1 MATPFEDIHCLA
13 TILRKDTT
21 LASLPSYQYYELCFK
36 QLIIG
41 KAAFVYDCHK
51 NLNAYTP
58 YSVSEYDFVGN
69 GIDNEFILSPA
80 PTNLQTN
87 IYVGLRNSEEDL
99 LEETL
104 DYSYDDTTNIIT
116 LADIPS
122 PNTQIVIAFF
132 NIGSFDDDLDDD
144 EKAILAESEQI
155 AYYEAYLANSKSLNQ
170 VTYSTTVKIHSQ
182 AEQLKQLSNISITQ
196 WRDRVESMI
205 VKYSY
210 RTSRDK
216 LKGLSGRSSNGYFTT

>member
-1 MATPFEDIHCLA
+1 MATSFEDIHCLA

-51 NLNAYTP
+51 DLNSYTP
-58 YSVSEYDFVGN
+58 YSVSEYDFIGN
-69 GIDNEFILSPA
+69 GMDNEFELSPA
-80 PTNLQTN
+80 PLPTQTN
-87 IYVGLRNSEEDL
+87 IYIGVRNSEEDL
-99 LEETL
+99 LQEVL
-104 DYSYDDTTNIIT
+104 DYTYDDTTNILT
-116 LADIPS
+116 LTDIPLS
-122 PNTQIVIAFF
+122 QSEVVVAFF
-132 NIGSFDDDLDDD
+132 DIGSFNEDLDDD
-144 EKAILAESEQI
+144 EKAILAECEQI

-210 RTSRDK
+210 RTSKDR
-216 LKGLSGRSSNGYFTT
+216 LKSLSGRYPYGYHTS

>member
-51 NLNAYTP
+51 DLNAYTP
-58 YSVSEYDFVGN
+58 YSLSEYNFEGN
-69 GIDNEFILSPA
+69 GYDNEFVLTPA
-80 PTNLQTN
+80 PDPLQTN
-87 IYVGLRNSEEDL
+87 IYVGIRQSEEDL
-99 LEETL
+99 LVETL
-104 DYSYDDTTNIIT
+104 DYTYDEVAQTIT
-116 LADIPS
+116 LEQAPEEG
-122 PNTQIVIAFF
+122 NLVTIAFF

-155 AYYEAYLANSKSLNQ
+155 AYYESYLANSKSLNQ

-210 RTSRDK
+210 RTSKNK
-216 LKGLSGRSSNGYFTT
+216 LMGLSGRGH

>member
-51 NLNAYTP
+51 DLNAYTP
-58 YSVSEYDFVGN
+58 YSVSEYNFVGN
-69 GIDNEFILSPA
+69 GIDNEFVLSPA
-80 PTNLQTN
+80 PTELQTN
-87 IYVGLRNSEEDL
+87 IYVGSRNSEEDL
-99 LEETL
+99 LVETL
-104 DYSYDDTTNIIT
+104 DYVYDDTTNIIT
-116 LADIPS
+116 LNDIPAANS
-122 PNTQIVIAFF
+122 EIVIAFF

-205 VKYSY
+205 IKYSY
-210 RTSRDK
+210 RTSNNR
-216 LKGLSGRSSNGYFTT
+216 LKSLSGRSSNGYYTS

>member
-58 YSVSEYDFVGN
+58 YSVSEYNFVGN
-69 GIDNEFILSPA
+69 GDDDEFLLSPA
-80 PTNLQTN
+80 PTSLQTN
-87 IYVGLRNSEEDL
+87 IYVGIRDSEESL
-99 LEETL
+99 LTEIF
-104 DYSYDDTTNIIT
+104 DYTYDDTTNILT
-116 LADIPS
+116 LPTAPS
-122 PNTQIVIAFF
+122 DGTEVIIAFF
-132 NIGSFDDDLDDD
+132 NIGSFDEDLDDD
-144 EKAILAESEQI
+144 EKAILAETEQI
-155 AYYEAYLANSKSLNQ
+155 AYYESYLANSKSLNQ

-182 AEQLKQLSNISITQ
+182 AEQLKQLSHISITQ

-210 RTSRDK
+210 RTSKNR
-216 LKGLSGRSSNGYFTT
+216 LKSLSGRGINAT

>member
-1 MATPFEDIHCLA
+1 MFMATPFEDIHCLA
-13 TILRKDTT
+13 TVLRKDTT
-21 LASLPSYQYYELCFK
+21 LANLPSYQYYELCFK

-58 YSVSEYDFVGN
+58 YSVSEYNFVGT
-69 GIDNEFILSPA
+69 GDDNEFLLSPA
-80 PTNLQTN
+80 PTSLQTN
-87 IYVGLRNSEEDL
+87 IYVGVRDSEESL
-99 LEETL
+99 LTELFDYTYDVENNILAL
-104 DYSYDDTTNIIT
+104 DVP
-116 LADIPS
+116 PS
-122 PNTQIVIAFF
+122 EGTEIVVAFF
-132 NIGSFDDDLDDD
+132 DIGSFDDDLDDD

-182 AEQLKQLSNISITQ
+182 AEQLKQLNHISIGQ

-205 VKYSY
+205 IKYSY
-210 RTSRDK
+210 RTSNNR
-216 LKGLSGRSSNGYFTT
+216 LRSLSGRGV